1 MLNEY
6 FKIDQIDKGQN
17 FKAKEIRRKFKDC
30 AKNPKIIFESYL
42 EFNRF
47 EPDHQFLKE
56 QLVIYK
62 MKGNEDN

>member
-6 FKIDQIDKGQN
+6 FKIDQIQKGQD

-30 AKNPKIIFESYL
+30 AKNPKIIFESNL

-47 EPDHQFLKE
+47 EPDYKFLKE

-62 MKGNEDN
+62 KKVNEDN